1 MTKRPASLVV
11 PCLVMAT
18 ALAACQPSTQ
28 VSPDVEETPA
38 APVAGPAAE
47 PTSAVPDEG
56 PVAGAIVSSADLV
69 GEYRVPGVDGQD
81 IDLPHGISATID
93 DTTIRV
99 SADCVKFAWS
109 YRFEGAHLLT
119 EAAPIVTCERGLL
132 PEEEAV
138 QAAFEAAETVRRL
151 PSNGIEFSGGGRSVI
166 LFSQ

>member
-1 MTKRPASLVV
+1 MIKRPAILLM
-11 PCLVMAT
+11 PCLVMAA
-18 ALAACQPSTQ
+18 ALTACQPSANAPPA
-28 VSPDVEETPA
+28 VDETPA
-38 APVAGPAAE
+38 TPASPATE
-47 PTSAVPDEG
+47 PTGSPAGDG
-56 PVAGAIVSSADLV
+56 PVAGAIVSAAELV
-69 GEYRVPGVDGQD
+69 GEYRIPGVDGQD

-109 YRFEGAHLLT
+109 YRFEGVRLVT
-119 EAAPIVTCERGLL
+119 ETAPVVTCERGLL

-138 QAAFEAAETVRRL
+138 QAAFEAAEAVRRL